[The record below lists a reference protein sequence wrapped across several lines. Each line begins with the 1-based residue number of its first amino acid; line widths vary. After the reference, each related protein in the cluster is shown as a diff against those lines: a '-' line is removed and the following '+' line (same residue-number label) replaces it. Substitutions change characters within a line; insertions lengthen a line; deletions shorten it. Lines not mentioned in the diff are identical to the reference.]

1 MITVQSYL
9 YDNIVQVQILDTVI
23 FKTRNR
29 EVYNRPIKIYQGID
43 NPILIQVKNQDQ
55 KSVDLKES
63 TVVVEIQDPESKLSI
78 LSYILTWQDAAKGI
92 GSFTFYKIDIDS
104 LINRYYKM
112 TLKLSD
118 NLSRDQRPLYSDD
131 NYSVNLDLEVLP
143 AYYSKSTKL
152 EVIDG
157 GGSNSNPSQSNGL

>member
-1 MITVQSYL
+1 MIAVQSYL

-29 EVYNRPIKIYQGID
+29 EVYNRSIKIYQGID
-43 NPILIQVKNQDQ
+43 NPILIQIKNQDQ

-63 TVVVEIQDPESKLSI
+63 TVIVEIQDPESELSI
-78 LSYILTWQDAAKGI
+78 LSYVLSWQDAARGI
-92 GSFTFYKIDIDS
+92 GSFTFYKVDIDS

-131 NYSVNLDLEVLP
+131 NYNVNLDLEVLP
-143 AYYSKSTKL
+143 AYYSKSIKL
-152 EVIDG
+152 DVIDG
-157 GGSNSNPSQSNGL
+157 GGANSNQSIGL